1 MVHTVSD
8 CAEQL
13 WLSGVVSPNNARIA
27 VLPRAVA
34 SEVVTAAVAR
44 AAWAVS
50 IVILLLDIP
59 VVMEIVLRRTGGG
72 HLALPLAAVLGMIV
86 LLVYVGVR
94 PTRASRILFLAV
106 GAVFAGVY
114 QISILLADPALA
126 DNGSYVLNRPAFVLV
141 LVSVGSVR
149 PLVGLLW
156 TLIGYVV
163 SVTTLTVASAI
174 ADVGPVTGWGP
185 TIALVLCSSAYLV
198 LTLIRVSTRNQ
209 LPDLGRIEAETRR
222 LALDH
227 QYEQRAAA
235 VIHDTVL
242 SDLTA
247 VMNSTGPIDE
257 RTRSRFRADVATL
270 ADASWLRETRD
281 SVELDRTDAALRN
294 ELVNVITEM
303 QWRGLTVDLTGG
315 TDEEIAR
322 LTPDNIGVA
331 VAAVRA
337 CLENVL
343 KHAQIT
349 SVELVL
355 SAGGGVVTIMVID
368 QGVGFDTAGVPA
380 DRLGLRS
387 SVVRRVEDAGG
398 SVRIWSKPA
407 SGTSVM
413 ITLPSEESE

>member
-1 MVHTVSD
+1 MSAGT
-8 CAEQL
+8 
-13 WLSGVVSPNNARIA
+13 
-27 VLPRAVA
+27 
-34 SEVVTAAVAR
+34 
-44 AAWAVS
+44 
-50 IVILLLDIP
+50 
-59 VVMEIVLRRTGGG
+59 
-72 HLALPLAAVLGMIV
+72 
-86 LLVYVGVR
+86 VR
-94 PTRASRILFLAV
+94 PIA
-106 GAVFAGVY
+106 
-114 QISILLADPALA
+114 
-126 DNGSYVLNRPAFVLV
+126 
-141 LVSVGSVR
+141 
-149 PLVGLLW
+149 GLLW
-156 TLIGYVV
+156 TLIGYAV
-163 SVTTLTVASAI
+163 STATLLISDVI
-174 ADVGPVTGWGP
+174 AGVPLITGWGP
-185 TIALVLCSSAYLV
+185 TIALVLGSSVYLV
-198 LTLIRVSTRNQ
+198 LAGIRTSQGNQ

-242 SDLTA
+242 NDLTV
-247 VMNSTGPIDE
+247 VMNSAGRIDE
-257 RTRSRFRADVATL
+257 RTRARFRTDVATL

-294 ELVNVITEM
+294 ELVAVITEM

-322 LTPDNIGVA
+322 LTPDNITVA
-331 VAAVRA
+331 VAAVKA
-337 CLENVL
+337 CLENVH
-343 KHAQIT
+343 KHAGIA

-368 QGVGFDTAGVPA
+368 QGVGFEPERVPG

-398 SVRIWSKPA
+398 SVRIWSKPG

>member
-1 MVHTVSD
+1 MLHTVSD
-8 CAEQL
+8 RPEQL
-13 WLSGVVSPNNARIA
+13 WLSGDVSPNNARIA

-34 SEVVTAAVAR
+34 SELVTAAVWR

-59 VVMEIVLRRTGGG
+59 VVMEIVLRRTGGS
-72 HLALPLAAVLGMIV
+72 HLAIPLLALLSMLGLLVCVGLRPGLVSRIVFLSAGAVL
-86 LLVYVGVR
+86 
-94 PTRASRILFLAV
+94 
-106 GAVFAGVY
+106 AGVY
-114 QISILLADPALA
+114 QVSILLADPALV
-126 DNGSYVLNRPAFVLV
+126 DNGSYVINRPAFVLV
-141 LVSVGSVR
+141 LMSAGTVR
-149 PLVGLLW
+149 PIAGLLW
-156 TLIGYVV
+156 TLIGYAV
-163 SVTTLTVASAI
+163 STATLLISDVI
-174 ADVGPVTGWGP
+174 AGVPLITGWGP
-185 TIALVLCSSAYLV
+185 TIALVLGSSVYLV
-198 LTLIRVSTRNQ
+198 LAGIRASQGNQ

-242 SDLTA
+242 NDLTV
-247 VMNSTGPIDE
+247 VMNSAGRIDE
-257 RTRSRFRADVATL
+257 RTRARFRTDVATL

-294 ELVNVITEM
+294 ELVAVITEM

-322 LTPDNIGVA
+322 LTPDNIRVA
-331 VAAVRA
+331 VAAVKA
-337 CLENVL
+337 CLENVH
-343 KHAQIT
+343 KHAGIA

-368 QGVGFDTAGVPA
+368 QGVGFDPERVPG

-398 SVRIWSKPA
+398 SVRIWSRPG